1 MKNKISA
8 LWLML
13 FLFGIS
19 FIYMY
24 SNPYPPNPYP
34 PNPYPP
40 NPYPSPPL
48 IRGIPI
54 NIPTNI
60 GYVPPPLARNIQLGI
75 LSGLKNRN
83 RPRHDNNNNKV
94 NDKILPLM
102 GYPLFANRNK
112 WRYYAMSDQNNS
124 IQLPIIKNCRSCTDE
139 YGCDMLY
146 DGDRVYV
153 EGYDQVF
160 KVTLYDTN
168 NLTYLPLLS

>member
-24 SNPYPPNPYP
+24 NSTQQGRYRDHDRDHDRGRYQGPVQGPVQ
-34 PNPYPP
+34 
-40 NPYPSPPL
+40 

-60 GYVPPPLARNIQLGI
+60 GYVLPPLARNIQLGI
-75 LSGLKNRN
+75 LSGLKG
-83 RPRHDNNNNKV
+83 KT
-94 NDKILPLM
+94 DKILPLM

-124 IQLPIIKNCRSCTDE
+124 IQLPIIKNGRSCTDE
-139 YGCDMLY
+139 YGCDMLNT
-146 DGDRVYV
+146 GDRVYV
-153 EGYDQVF
+153 EGYGQVF
-160 KVTLYDTN
+160 RVTLYDTN
-168 NLTYLPLLS
+168 NLTYIPY

>member
-24 SNPYPPNPYP
+24 NSGQSYQRYDRRDDRRDDQ
-34 PNPYPP
+34 
-40 NPYPSPPL
+40 
-48 IRGIPI
+48 IRRIPV
-54 NIPTNI
+54 NVPTNI
-60 GYVPPPLARNIQLGI
+60 GYVLPPLAGNIQLGI
-75 LSGLKNRN
+75 LSGIKSKNC
-83 RPRHDNNNNKV
+83 K

-124 IQLPIIKNCRSCTDE
+124 IQLPIIKNGRSCTDE
-139 YGCDMLY
+139 YGCDMLNT
-146 DGDRVYV
+146 DDRVYV
-153 EGYDQVF
+153 EGYGQVF
-160 KVTLYDTN
+160 RVTLYDTN
-168 NLTYLPLLS
+168 TLTYIPNYY